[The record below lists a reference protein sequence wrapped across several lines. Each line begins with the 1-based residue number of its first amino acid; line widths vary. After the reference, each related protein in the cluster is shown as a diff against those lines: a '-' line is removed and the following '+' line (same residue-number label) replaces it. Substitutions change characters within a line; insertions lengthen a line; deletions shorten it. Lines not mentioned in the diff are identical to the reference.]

1 MIHSRRSLL
10 AAGATGTLALTAGCL
25 GFVLGNEPLEFAA
38 DRVAPTD
45 ERVAET
51 GYKERAV
58 EQRTMERSEGI
69 GGIERDFEASL
80 WTSSYSKSVDYMGQT
95 REGSVFTAVS
105 IPGMEVAGQSVNPL
119 DEMSNEELLEEF
131 LGRVDSNRGTV
142 DNIRHQ
148 ESFALE
154 ILGESRNVD
163 SFVGESELDG
173 EPLDVELTLASFDHE
188 DDLLVLLGVLPERLT
203 EESANVE
210 LLMESVEHPVDT

>member
-1 MIHSRRSLL
+1 MTHSRRSLL
-10 AAGATGTLALTAGCL
+10 AAGATGTIALTAGCL

-45 ERVAET
+45 EMVAET
-51 GYKERAV
+51 GYEERAV

-105 IPGMEVAGQSVNPL
+105 VPGMEVAGQSVNPL

-131 LGRVDSNRGTV
+131 LGRSIATVAMSTTSDTRSRSRSISSVRAGTSTASSGSPNSMANRSTWNSHSRRSITRTICSCCSAFSRSVSPRNRRTSNY
-142 DNIRHQ
+142 
-148 ESFALE
+148 
-154 ILGESRNVD
+154 
-163 SFVGESELDG
+163 
-173 EPLDVELTLASFDHE
+173 
-188 DDLLVLLGVLPERLT
+188 
-203 EESANVE
+203 
-210 LLMESVEHPVDT
+210 

>member
-1 MIHSRRSLL
+1 MTHARRSLL
-10 AAGATGTLALTAGCL
+10 AAGATGTIALTAGCL

-45 ERVAET
+45 EMVAET

-58 EQRTMERSEGI
+58 EQRTMERSESI

-80 WTSSYSKSVDYMGQT
+80 WTSSYSKAVEYRGQT

-105 IPGMEVAGQSVNPL
+105 VPGMEVAGQSVNPL

-154 ILGESRNVD
+154 ILGESRDVD

-188 DDLLVLLGVLPERLT
+188 DDLLVLLGVLPKRLT

-210 LLMESVEHPVDT
+210 LLMESVEHTADT